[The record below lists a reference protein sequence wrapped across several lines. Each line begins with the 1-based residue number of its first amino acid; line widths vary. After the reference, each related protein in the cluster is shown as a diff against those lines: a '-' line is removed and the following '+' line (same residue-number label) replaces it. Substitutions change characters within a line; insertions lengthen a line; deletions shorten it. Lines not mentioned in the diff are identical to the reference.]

1 MREDLD
7 EMTIELSFVDYLSAL
22 ADENDQS
29 ISNVLDNIYTED
41 DNV

>member
-7 EMTIELSFVDYLSAL
+7 EMKFEISFLDYLSAF
-22 ADENDQS
+22 ADDDQS
-29 ISNVLDNIYTED
+29 INDVLDNIYTED